1 MKKILV
7 PVDFSDHTE
16 ISCKYAL
23 EIAKKFNSEI
33 RLFYSYFDQ
42 IIVTDSSFPTSV
54 DTGTMLNEQLMH
66 DIEVIAKND
75 IREIQTKISNQI
87 HKEHIKEVKVTY
99 TIVPGEAEFEIQ
111 QICDEYK
118 PDLIIMGSSGKGKK
132 DLFSG
137 SVSRKIMNRANVPVL
152 AIPPISEYQEI
163 KNVMY
168 STEFSDVDVDKI
180 NKLFRIFNDF
190 NINIKCVHFNFDG
203 KKTDPEQD
211 MNKLMEGFKAKIET
225 GRLSCKIIDCEN
237 LEDDLNAFV
246 ENNSID
252 VIAFISH
259 KTNFFS
265 RLFKHQQIT
274 KSDLFKANIP
284 LFAMHE

>member
-7 PVDFSDHTE
+7 PVDFSEHTE

-54 DTGTMLNEQLMH
+54 DTGTMLNEQLMR

-75 IREIQTKISNQI
+75 IREIQTKISNEI

-111 QICDEYK
+111 EICDEYK

-132 DLFSG
+132 DIFSG

-152 AIPPISEYQEI
+152 AIPPIPEYQEI

-168 STEFSDVDVDKI
+168 STEFNDLDIEKI
-180 NKLFRIFNDF
+180 NKLFKIFNDF
-190 NINIKCVHFNFDG
+190 NINVTCVHFNFDG
-203 KKTDPEQD
+203 KKTDPEQKI
-211 MNKLMEGFKAKIET
+211 NKLKEIFKDKIEAD
-225 GRLSCKIIDCEN
+225 RLSFKIIECEN
-237 LEDDLNAFV
+237 LKDDLSNFV
-246 ENNSID
+246 EKNSID
-252 VIAFISH
+252 LIAFISH
-259 KTNFFS
+259 KTGFFS
-265 RLFKHQQIT
+265 RLFKQQKIT
-274 KSDLFKANIP
+274 KADLFKANIP

>member
-7 PVDFSDHTE
+7 PVDFSEHTE

-42 IIVTDSSFPTSV
+42 IVVTDSSFPTSV
-54 DTGTMLNEQLMH
+54 DTGTMLNEQLIH

-75 IREIQTKISNQI
+75 IRELQTKISNQI
-87 HKEHIKEVKVTY
+87 HQEHLKLVKVTY
-99 TIVPGEAEFEIQ
+99 TSVPGEAEFEIQ
-111 QICDEYK
+111 EICDEYK

-137 SVSRKIMNRANVPVL
+137 SVSRKIMNRAKVPVL
-152 AIPPISEYQEI
+152 AIPPIPEYQEI

-168 STEFSDVDVDKI
+168 STEFNDVDVEKI
-180 NKLFRIFNDF
+180 NKLFKNFNDF
-190 NINIKCVHFNFDG
+190 NINVTCVHFNFDG
-203 KKTDPEQD
+203 KNTDPEQE
-211 MNKLMEGFKAKIET
+211 MNKIKENFKDKIEA
-225 GRLSCKIIDCEN
+225 GRLSCNIIDCEN
-237 LEDDLNAFV
+237 LEDDLANFV
-246 ENNSID
+246 EKNSID
-252 VIAFISH
+252 IIAFISH

-274 KSDLFKANIP
+274 KSDLFKVNIP

>member
-7 PVDFSDHTE
+7 PVDFSEHTE

-42 IIVTDSSFPTSV
+42 IVVTDSSFPTSV
-54 DTGTMLNEQLMH
+54 DTGTMLNEQLIH

-75 IREIQTKISNQI
+75 IRELQTKVSNQI
-87 HKEHIKEVKVTY
+87 HKEHLREVKVTY

-118 PDLIIMGSSGKGKK
+118 PDLIIMGSSGKGNK

-152 AIPPISEYQEI
+152 AIPPIPEYQEI

-168 STEFSDVDVDKI
+168 STEFNVVDIEKI
-180 NKLFRIFNDF
+180 NELFRIFNDF
-190 NINIKCVHFNFDG
+190 NPG
-203 KKTDPEQD
+203 TDTSPPARSDQC
-211 MNKLMEGFKAKIET
+211 LPGPVT
-225 GRLSCKIIDCEN
+225 GMPQK
-237 LEDDLNAFV
+237 
-246 ENNSID
+246 
-252 VIAFISH
+252 
-259 KTNFFS
+259 
-265 RLFKHQQIT
+265 
-274 KSDLFKANIP
+274 
-284 LFAMHE
+284 

>member
-7 PVDFSDHTE
+7 PVDFSEHTE

-42 IIVTDSSFPTSV
+42 IVVTDSSFPTSV
-54 DTGTMLNEQLMH
+54 DTGTMLNEQLIH

-75 IREIQTKISNQI
+75 IRELQTKVSNQI
-87 HKEHIKEVKVTY
+87 HKEHLKLIKVTY

-137 SVSRKIMNRANVPVL
+137 SVSRKIMNRAKVPVL
-152 AIPPISEYQEI
+152 AIPPIPEYQEI

-168 STEFSDVDVDKI
+168 STEFNDVDVEKI
-180 NKLFRIFNDF
+180 NKLFKNFNDF
-190 NINIKCVHFNFDG
+190 NINVTCVHFNIDG
-203 KKTDPEQD
+203 KKTDPEQE
-211 MNKLMEGFKAKIET
+211 MNKLKETFKDKVEA
-225 GRLSCKIIDCEN
+225 GRLSFKIIDCEN
-237 LEDDLNAFV
+237 LEDDLSNFV
-246 ENNSID
+246 EKNSID
-252 VIAFISH
+252 IIAFISH

-274 KSDLFKANIP
+274 KSDLFKVNIP

>member
-7 PVDFSDHTE
+7 PVDFSDYTE

-54 DTGTMLNEQLMH
+54 DTGTMLNEQLMR

-75 IREIQTKISNQI
+75 IREIQTKISNEI
-87 HKEHIKEVKVTY
+87 HKEHIKEVKVSY

-111 QICDEYK
+111 EICDEYK

-132 DLFSG
+132 DIFSG

-152 AIPPISEYQEI
+152 AIPPIPEYQEI
-163 KNVMY
+163 KNIMY
-168 STEFSDVDVDKI
+168 STEFNDVDIEKI
-180 NKLFRIFNDF
+180 NKLFKIFNDF
-190 NINIKCVHFNFDG
+190 NINVTCVHFNFDG
-203 KKTDPEQD
+203 KKTNPEQE
-211 MNKLMEGFKAKIET
+211 MNKLKEIFKDKIEAA
-225 GRLSCKIIDCEN
+225 RLSFNIIECEN
-237 LEDDLNAFV
+237 LETDLSNFV
-246 ENNSID
+246 EKNSID
-252 VIAFISH
+252 IIAFISQ

-265 RLFKHQQIT
+265 RLFKHQKIT
-274 KSDLFKANIP
+274 KADLFKANIP